1 MCCAKTS
8 EGWLK
13 LQRAEFSV
21 LSDDPQS
28 PAVMLELYSATD
40 WFVGKDLALY
50 TNSDGNGLGVL
61 LYPPS
66 LKNMVGEYS
75 MEKQNAIWP
84 MYLLQEEGE
93 YHATFILDLSCTITV
108 NDAKDAYDMEY
119 RFSLEENGQPVEH
132 SGKVFN
138 ICAEEIAV
146 GIEHVA
152 SDKVQSTKVLRDGML
167 LIERGG
173 RIYNALGTEVR

>member
-1 MCCAKTS
+1 MC
-8 EGWLK
+8 
-13 LQRAEFSV
+13 FSV

-75 MEKQNAIWP
+75 MEKQNATWP

-93 YHATFILDLSCTITV
+93 YHATFILDLSCTIMV
-108 NDAKDAYDMEY
+108 NEDAYDMEY